1 MENLPI
7 AEAIRLAVAP
17 IFLLAG
23 IGGLLN
29 VMTARLGRVVDR
41 ARLLE
46 GLIEAGEE
54 AELLRRH
61 QTELAAL
68 GSRIRAANR
77 AIYTTSISAL
87 LVCVVVALLF
97 ADELLPDIPA
107 APEAIALLFISTM
120 ALLTLGLAF
129 FLREIAVASRSLQVR
144 TELLGEQRL
153 R

>member
-23 IGGLLN
+23 IGALLN

-41 ARLLE
+41 ARFLE
-46 GLIEAGEE
+46 GLIEAGEDE
-54 AELLRRH
+54 EPRLRH

-77 AIYTTSISAL
+77 AIYTTSFSAL
-87 LVCVVVALLF
+87 LVCIVVALLF
-97 ADELLPDIPA
+97 GEELWSGIPVA
-107 APEAIALLFISTM
+107 AEAVAALFVLTM
-120 ALLTLGLAF
+120 ALLILGLAF
-129 FLREIAVASRSLQVR
+129 FLREIAVASRSLKVR
-144 TELLGEQRL
+144 TELLGEQRS

>member
-23 IGGLLN
+23 IGALLN

-46 GLIEAGEE
+46 GMIEAGEE
-54 AELLRRH
+54 ADLLMRH
-61 QTELAAL
+61 QVELAVL

-87 LVCVVVALLF
+87 FVCFVVALLF
-97 ADELLPDIPA
+97 VEELTSSIPVA
-107 APEAIALLFISTM
+107 AEAIAALFILTM
-120 ALLTLGLAF
+120 AFLTLGLAF

-144 TELLGEQRL
+144 SELLGEQRL